1 VIAERLSELRERI
14 AMAAQRAGRR
24 ADEIT
29 LVAVSKTKPA
39 ADILAAYEAGQRH
52 FGESYVQEFEAK
64 SIEIG
69 ELPGAVFHFIG
80 RLQSNKT
87 TPAAKLFQVIQT
99 VDSIKIARRLN
110 ETGRPLE
117 VFLEVKISLE
127 ETKGGVAEEDLPELK
142 EFVESCGN
150 LRLRGLMGMPP
161 WSDDAEPSR
170 PYFQRLRCLGERFGL
185 KELSMGMSHDFE
197 VAIEE
202 GATMIRIGTALFGK
216 RIYSQ

>member
-1 VIAERLSELRERI
+1 VIAGRLADLRELVEKT
-14 AMAAQRAGRR
+14 AQRAGRR
-24 ADEIT
+24 PEEIT

-52 FGESYVQEFEAK
+52 FGESYVQEFEKK
-64 SIEIG
+64 SLEIG
-69 ELPGAVFHFIG
+69 DLPGAVFHFIG

-99 VDSIKIARRLN
+99 VDSAKIARRLN
-110 ETGRPLE
+110 ETGQPLD
-117 VFLEVKISLE
+117 VFLEVKVSPE
-127 ETKGGVAEEDLPELK
+127 EAKGGVLEADLPELK
-142 EFVESCGN
+142 QFVEGCEN

-170 PYFQRLRCLGERFGL
+170 PYFQRLRCLAERLGL
-185 KELSMGMSHDFE
+185 RELSMGMSHDFE

-216 RIYSQ
+216 RTYAP

>member
-1 VIAERLSELRERI
+1 MIAERLQQLRERVER
-14 AMAAQRAGRR
+14 AATRAGRR
-24 ADEIT
+24 AEEIT
-29 LVAVSKTKPA
+29 FVAVSKTKPA
-39 ADILAAYEAGQRH
+39 ADILAAYKAGQRH
-52 FGESYVQEFEAK
+52 FGESYVQEFEKK
-64 SIEIG
+64 SLELG

-80 RLQSNKT
+80 RMQSNKT

-99 VDSIKIARRLN
+99 VDSVKIARRLN
-110 ETGRPLE
+110 EAGRPLD

-127 ETKGGVAEEDLPELK
+127 ETKGGVAEEDLPELRQ
-142 EFVESCGN
+142 FVESCEN

-170 PYFQRLRCLGERFGL
+170 PYFQRLRCLGERLGL

-202 GATMIRIGTALFGK
+202 GATLIRIGTALFGK
-216 RIYSQ
+216 RVYVP